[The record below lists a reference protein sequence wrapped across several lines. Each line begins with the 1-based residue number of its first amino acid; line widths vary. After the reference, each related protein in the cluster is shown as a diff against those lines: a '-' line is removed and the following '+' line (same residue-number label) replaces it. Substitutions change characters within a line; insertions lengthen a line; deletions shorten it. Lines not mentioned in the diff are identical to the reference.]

1 MRLKP
6 RNLKRL
12 KFTCTQC
19 GQCLN
24 ACESMQRDNQ
34 RGSLLTWVADEA
46 AKVERAPRR
55 ITVRAVEG

>member
-1 MRLKP
+1 V
-6 RNLKRL
+6 
-12 KFTCTQC
+12 
-19 GQCLN
+19 
-24 ACESMQRDNQ
+24 QRDNP